1 MIKPQIPML
10 SSHLGRS
17 VPDAVNE
24 YPTQTR
30 RCGRKVACL
39 VGKRSAPEFGQG
51 GAFPLSLSFPESVS
65 GGFGGAGL
73 EGFRCLGVSSK
84 RGRGPSPRHP
94 ARHICGRWVRAASSE
109 RAVGAPTPP
118 AGLGHPHPRTHLWPP
133 SLPVPLAGGTQR
145 GDGHQVRR
153 RRPGPVHGRASVSDC
168 PCPPPPSSPLPPPP
182 TSPPFVP
189 CAAATSANL
198 PCVIASSGR
207 RWEGT
212 GRRRRAGA
220 RGRAQEPG
228 TLSPQADGDAQAQGF
243 RRIPG
248 VGCGFQPRP

>member
-1 MIKPQIPML
+1 MELVSTVSATSESLP
-10 SSHLGRS
+10 SGAGVRA
-17 VPDAVNE
+17 PD
-24 YPTQTR
+24 TR
-30 RCGRKVACL
+30 PATSAAAG
-39 VGKRSAPEFGQG
+39 SAP
-51 GAFPLSLSFPESVS
+51 
-65 GGFGGAGL
+65 
-73 EGFRCLGVSSK
+73 
-84 RGRGPSPRHP
+84 
-94 ARHICGRWVRAASSE
+94 
-109 RAVGAPTPP
+109 PP
-118 AGLGHPHPRTHLWPP
+118 AKGQSGPQRRRPDSATPGHPHPRTHLWPP
-133 SLPVPLAGGTQR
+133 SLPAPLAGGTQR
-145 GDGHQVRR
+145 GDGHQVRRRRR

-220 RGRAQEPG
+220 RGRAQAQEPG

-243 RRIPG
+243 RHSPG